1 MRNVLRVFTIFIA
14 SLAGLA
20 GGAIVSAQSSGPRG
34 TGARG
39 SAERPPDATG
49 VRTPPLT
56 VAPGTRPGSSRRT
69 PPERRA
75 EQGVDAASESRP
87 NSLEPGLRFISSEM
101 NFSGKVVKRAP
112 YSAETITE
120 TTQALNN
127 GARLTRRTT
136 GMVYRDDEGRT
147 RREMSA
153 STAGPFA
160 TMSDVQRLIF
170 INDPV
175 AGVSSTIIPGG
186 DSPDGDRVVTKTLPV
201 ANNDEVPETEM
212 SSGNSRTES
221 LGKDV
226 IEGLLAEGTRTTI
239 LIPPGRIGND
249 EALEIVHERWY
260 SQELQT
266 ILLSKHSDPR
276 WGETV
281 YRLRNIDR
289 SAPDHSLFSLPTP
302 STPKGSRTRPRQ

>member
-14 SLAGLA
+14 SLAG
-20 GGAIVSAQSSGPRG
+20 GALVNAQSSRSPVPGS
-34 TGARG
+34 RG
-39 SAERPPDATG
+39 SGERPPDATG

-56 VAPGTRPGSSRRT
+56 VAPGTRPGSSRRN
-69 PPERRA
+69 PPDRRA
-75 EQGVDAASESRP
+75 EHEAGAASESRP
-87 NSLEPGLRFISSEM
+87 NSIEPGLRFISSEM

-112 YSAETITE
+112 YSAETLTE
-120 TTQALNN
+120 TTQILNN
-127 GARLTRRTT
+127 GARLTRQTT

-160 TMSDVQRLIF
+160 TMSDIQRLIF

-175 AGVSSTIIPGG
+175 AGVSSTIIPGSDRS
-186 DSPDGDRVVTKTLPV
+186 DSDRVITKPLP
-201 ANNDEVPETEM
+201 AASSDEPPETEM
-212 SSGNSRTES
+212 SSENSRTES

-226 IEGLLAEGTRTTI
+226 IEGLLADGTRTTI
-239 LIPPGRIGND
+239 LIPPGSIGND

-260 SQELQT
+260 SPELQT
-266 ILLSKHSDPR
+266 ILLSKHRDPR

-289 SAPDHSLFSLPTP
+289 SAPDHSLFSLPAP
-302 STPKGSRTRPRQ
+302 STPKGNKTRPRQ

>member
-1 MRNVLRVFTIFIA
+1 
-14 SLAGLA
+14 
-20 GGAIVSAQSSGPRG
+20 
-34 TGARG
+34 
-39 SAERPPDATG
+39 
-49 VRTPPLT
+49 
-56 VAPGTRPGSSRRT
+56 
-69 PPERRA
+69 
-75 EQGVDAASESRP
+75 
-87 NSLEPGLRFISSEM
+87 M
-101 NFSGKVVKRAP
+101 NFSGKVVKHAP

-120 TTQALNN
+120 TTQILNN
-127 GARLTRRTT
+127 GAKLTRRTT

-170 INDPV
+170 ISDPV

-186 DSPDGDRVVTKTLPV
+186 NRPDGDRPDSVVTKTLPA
-201 ANNDEVPETEM
+201 ANNAEVPETEM
-212 SSGNSRTES
+212 SSDNSRTES

-260 SQELQT
+260 SPELQT

-289 SAPDHSLFSLPTP
+289 NAPDHSLFSLPAP